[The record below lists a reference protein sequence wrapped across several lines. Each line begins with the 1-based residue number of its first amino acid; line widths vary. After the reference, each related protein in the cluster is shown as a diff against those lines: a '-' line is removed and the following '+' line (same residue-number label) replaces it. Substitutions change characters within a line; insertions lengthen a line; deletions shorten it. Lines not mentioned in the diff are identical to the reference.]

1 MTKRLV
7 KKDLILNMTYSTD
20 WESFVENDNMAQ
32 RVWVGVA
39 FNVSL
44 IRMVLTSSIPIKL
57 D

>member
-1 MTKRLV
+1 
-7 KKDLILNMTYSTD
+7 MTYSTD